1 MARYTG
7 PVCRLCRR
15 LGDKLYLKG
24 EKCFTPKCPFEK
36 RPFAPGQR
44 STRRRKVSDRGL
56 QLREKQRGRAV
67 YGILERQFQRYY
79 QEAVKRHGVTGENL
93 LRTLELRLDN
103 VVYRLGFADS
113 RPQARQIALHGHI
126 AVNGRKSAIPS
137 HVLKP
142 NDVISLTSRGNK
154 SEYFKI
160 VSEQIASKNIPSW
173 LNLDAGNMTGR
184 ILGLPEVDEI
194 GAKFSAATIVEYYSR

>member
-79 QEAVKRHGVTGENL
+79 QEAVKRHGVTGEVL

-113 RPQARQIALHGHI
+113 RAQARQIALHGHI

-142 NDVISLTSRGNK
+142 GDVITLTSRGSK
-154 SEYFKI
+154 SEYFK
-160 VSEQIASKNIPSW
+160 VVREQIASKNIPSW
-173 LNLDAGNMTGR
+173 LSLDAENMTGR
-184 ILGLPEVDEI
+184 VISLPEVDEI
-194 GAKFSAATIVEYYSR
+194 GAKFNAATIVEYYSR